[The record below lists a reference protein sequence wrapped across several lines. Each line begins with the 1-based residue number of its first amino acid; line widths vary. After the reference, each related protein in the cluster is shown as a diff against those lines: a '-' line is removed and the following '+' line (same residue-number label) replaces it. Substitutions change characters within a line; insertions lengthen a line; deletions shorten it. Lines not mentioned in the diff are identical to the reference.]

1 MKRIHWIIV
10 AGVVL
15 IGTVVAVQA
24 SRGNKPTEVYTEM
37 SSVRDIIEV
46 VSATGK
52 IQPETEVKISSD
64 VSGEITAMLVN
75 EGDQV
80 KKGDLLC
87 RIQPDIYMSALER
100 VSASVNTTRA
110 NLKTTQAQLEQAKAN
125 LVSAES
131 IFRRNQKLFEQ
142 KAIAQQEFENAK
154 AQYESAK
161 ANVTGLEESVNAA
174 QYTIESSEAS
184 LKEASSNL
192 AKTYIYSPVDATVSR
207 LSVEK
212 GERVV
217 GVSGMTGTEIMRLAN
232 LNEMEV
238 NVDVNENDIIKV
250 HKNDTALIEVDAYMD
265 QKFKGIVTEI
275 ANSSNATGTSIDQ
288 VTNFTVKIRMLR
300 ESYNHLVTDRNPVP
314 FRPGMS
320 ASVDIQTR
328 RVDDVVAVP
337 IQAVTVRHQDTL
349 RKNRKSVEER
359 AVEGDDE
366 MVVKNEDEEKER
378 ERISGGDEKPKEFVF
393 LLDNGT
399 AKQIEVTIGIQD
411 NDYIEITKGLKNG
424 QEVIIG
430 PYSAVSKILR
440 DKSKVKKVKR
450 EDLYKD
456 AD

>member
-1 MKRIHWIIV
+1 MKRIHWIII
-10 AGVVL
+10 AGVIL
-15 IGTVVAVQA
+15 IGIVVAVQA
-24 SRGNKPTEVYTEM
+24 SKGNKPTEVYTEK
-37 SSVRDIIEV
+37 SVLRDIVEV

-64 VSGEITAMLVN
+64 VSGEITDMPVK
-75 EGDQV
+75 EGDQIR
-80 KKGDLLC
+80 KGTLLC

-100 VSASVNTTRA
+100 VNASVNTTRA

-125 LVSAES
+125 LVSSES
-131 IFRRNQKLFEQ
+131 MFQRNQKLYEE
-142 KAIAQQEFENAK
+142 KAISQQEFENIR
-154 AQYESAK
+154 AQYQSAK
-161 ANVTGLEESVNAA
+161 ANVTALEESVRAA
-174 QYTIESSEAS
+174 QFTIESSEAS

-238 NVDVNENDIIKV
+238 NVEVNENDIIKV
-250 HKNDTALIEVDAYMD
+250 HKDDTALIEVDAYMD

-275 ANSSNATGTSIDQ
+275 ANSSNALGTSIDQ

-300 ESYNHLVTDRNPVP
+300 ESYNHLVNDRNPVP

-328 RVDDVVAVP
+328 RVSKAISVP
-337 IQAVTVRHQDTL
+337 IQAVTVRSQDTL
-349 RKNRKSVEER
+349 RKKKSVEER
-359 AVEGDDE
+359 AVEGDEE
-366 MVVKNEDEEKER
+366 MVVKNENEDKERDHLAGAEEKL
-378 ERISGGDEKPKEFVF
+378 KEYVFV
-393 LLDNGT
+393 LEQGT
-399 AKQIEVTIGIQD
+399 ARQVEVKTGIQD
-411 NDYIEITKGLKNG
+411 NDYIEIQSGLKEG
-424 QEVIIG
+424 QEVICG

-440 DKSKVKKVKR
+440 NKSKVKTVKR

-456 AD
+456 DN